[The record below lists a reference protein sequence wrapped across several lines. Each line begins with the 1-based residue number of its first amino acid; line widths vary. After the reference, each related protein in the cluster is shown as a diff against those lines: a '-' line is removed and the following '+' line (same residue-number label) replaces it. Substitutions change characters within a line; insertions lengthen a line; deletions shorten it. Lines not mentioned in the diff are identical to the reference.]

1 MGLLALMLLQESR
14 CEARTSPAGDLVL
27 LEDQDRSL
35 WNQDQISSGLR
46 ALDQAIAL
54 GGENRPYALQ
64 AAIAACHARA
74 RTAAETDWPRIAQ
87 LYGQLAALTPS
98 PVIELNRAVA
108 VSMANGPA
116 AALAII
122 DAIKDDPAL
131 KNYHLLYGIRGDMLS
146 KLGRHTEA
154 MLEFRRAADL
164 TRNERE
170 RAYLMGRAEEKI
182 VG

>member
-1 MGLLALMLLQESR
+1 M
-14 CEARTSPAGDLVL
+14 
-27 LEDQDRSL
+27 
-35 WNQDQISSGLR
+35 
-46 ALDQAIAL
+46 
-54 GGENRPYALQ
+54 
-64 AAIAACHARA
+64 
-74 RTAAETDWPRIAQ
+74 
-87 LYGQLAALTPS
+87 
-98 PVIELNRAVA
+98 IELNRAVA

-122 DAIKDDPAL
+122 DTIKDDPAL